1 MLSFNLENPAS
12 GSIKVTEQIE
22 NGIRTYILNYPCSS
36 NLTCTPYITTLPT
49 GKYKFEVIGAGG
61 GFGDSSNAGGFGGIS
76 IGYYEVSTPVSA
88 FFYLGGRGSDGIN
101 TVNQKI
107 NPPGGYNGGG
117 NGGIDA
123 DPTLQY
129 GGGGGGSSDI
139 RISDNKYSNRII
151 VAGGGGGGCYN
162 TNSAGNGGGSSGTPG
177 LKGALQYS
185 REGGPGTQ
193 SAGGSALTSRGAT
206 AGQLYYGGSGSTGYN
221 ANGGG
226 GGGGGY
232 FGGGGG
238 SSAADGSYGYCA
250 SGGGGSGYIGGVLS
264 SSQYGVTASTSTYTN
279 SGNGQI
285 KITVFQM
292 VQKNEIICSKDRNVY
307 SCPISTVYVIILFV
321 SPES

>member
-1 MLSFNLENPAS
+1 MLSFNLENPGS
-12 GSIKVTEQIE
+12 GSIKVTEQKE
-22 NGIRTYILNYPCSS
+22 DKYKSYILNYPCSS

-61 GFGDSSNAGGFGGIS
+61 GFGDSSSPAGFGGIS
-76 IGYYEVSTPVSA
+76 IGYYEVKTPVSA

-101 TVNQKI
+101 YVNQKI
-107 NPPGGYNGGG
+107 SPQGGYNGGG
-117 NGGIDA
+117 NGGTDA
-123 DPTLQY
+123 DHNYNY

-139 RISDNKYSNRII
+139 RISDNQYSNRII
-151 VAGGGGGGCYN
+151 VAGGGGGGC
-162 TNSAGNGGGSSGTPG
+162 TSVSSAGNGGGNSGTPG
-177 LKGALQYS
+177 IKYNS
-185 REGGPGTQ
+185 YTREGGGGTQ
-193 SAGGSALTSRGAT
+193 SEGGSAFTSRGAS
-206 AGQLYYGGSGSTGYN
+206 AGQLYFGGSGSTGYN
-221 ANGGG
+221 AQGGG

-238 SSAADGSYGYCA
+238 SSTKNHGDGECA

-264 SSQYGVTASTSTYTN
+264 SSLYGVTASTHTN

-292 VQKNEIICSKDRNVY
+292 IRKNEIICSKDRNVY